1 MKHDIAQ
8 VPFFVHE
15 ASMARAER
23 SQKRLLAAFLTALV
37 IDIGCIA
44 IMARKGL

>member
-23 SQKRLLAAFLTALV
+23 AQKRLLAAFMAAV
-37 IDIGCIA
+37 VVDIGCIA
-44 IMARKGL
+44 IMARKGH